1 LIYILRDFTKPG
13 DHITAVHI
21 FKDQENASAMQNGVE
36 ILLMSFLPS
45 ANYLVMFEQKKI

>member
-1 LIYILRDFTKPG
+1 MIYILRDFIKPG

-21 FKDQENASAMQNGVE
+21 FKDEANASAMQNGVD

-45 ANYLVMFEQKKI
+45 ANYLVMFEKKK